1 MKIYDLLVGPWHWSV
16 SGALIAMTMFV
27 LLYAGK
33 TFGFSGNLRTMC
45 SIAGAGRRVAFF
57 DFDWKAQRWNL
68 VFAIGAIL
76 GGFISVYLI
85 PNPEA
90 VQLSSETLSYLDE
103 VGLSRPGATPGFP
116 SFAPAELFSLEQIFT
131 LRGIITVVVG
141 GFLIGFGTRW
151 AGGCTSGH
159 AITGLSNLQLP
170 SLIAVVG
177 FFIGGLTM
185 TWLILPSILQL

>member
-1 MKIYDLLVGPWHWSV
+1 MYDLIAGPWHWSV
-16 SGALIAMTMFV
+16 SGFLIALTMFA

-33 TFGFSGNLRTMC
+33 TFGFSSNLRTMC
-45 SIAGAGRRVAFF
+45 SIAGAGKRVKFF

-68 VFAIGAIL
+68 VFAGGAVL
-76 GGFISVYLI
+76 GGFIAYSLI
-85 PNPEA
+85 PNPDP
-90 VQLSSETLSYLDE
+90 VQLSAATLNYLDE
-103 VGLSRPGATPGFP
+103 VGLGHPGSTPGF
-116 SFAPAELFSLEQIFT
+116 SSYAPAELFGIDQLLSL
-131 LRGIITVVVG
+131 RSMIIVLVG

-170 SLIAVVG
+170 SLIAVIG

-185 TWLILPSILQL
+185 SWLILPLILQL